1 MSFHDFSATTI
12 DGRDQ
17 ALSTYKGQV
26 VLVVNTA
33 SECGFTPQ
41 YAGLEKLWRDYRD
54 RGVVVVGFPSNDFGA
69 QEPGSEAEIQSFC
82 TRNFGVTFP
91 LYSKL
96 TTKGAGQ
103 SPIYAFLSKKDGPP
117 QCASCGALLPEDA
130 TRATRCECGNIW
142 LGNGVQRYRNPA
154 QPQEV

>member
-54 RGVVVVGFPSNDFGA
+54 RGLVVVGFPSNDFGA
-69 QEPGSEAEIQSFC
+69 QEPGSEAEIQTFC

-91 LYSKL
+91 LYSKVK
-96 TTKGAGQ
+96 TKAGAGQ

-117 QCASCGALLPEDA
+117 QWNFHKYLVGKNGEVLAAFPSSVSPDDKKLRAAIDA
-130 TRATRCECGNIW
+130 A
-142 LGNGVQRYRNPA
+142 VA
-154 QPQEV
+154 